1 MELFGYQINKRV
13 SAKQKEVEKKIIS
26 PIPKINDDG
35 GATVTVGGGYY
46 GQYVDL
52 EGTDTISDHELITK
66 YREASLQPE
75 CDAAISDIVD
85 GAIAAGDVSSPV
97 ELLMHDLD
105 QPDKVKKQIIK
116 EFNAVLKLYRFNHRA
131 ADYFRNWYID
141 GKLFFNVIIDESN
154 PQRGIIE
161 LRPIESTHISKV
173 KEIEK
178 VSDPKTKIEYE
189 RLKDEY
195 YVYSPNINTTQEQ
208 TEGVKFAT
216 DAVIQV
222 NSGLF
227 DASKTRT
234 ISYLHKSL
242 KLVNQLRYMEDSL
255 VVYRVSRAPERRIFY
270 IDVGN
275 LPKGKAEEYVQQVVS
290 RYRNK
295 MVYDATTGE
304 VADDRKHMSML
315 EDFYLPRREGGRGT
329 EITTLGGGE
338 NLGQIED
345 VQFFQK
351 KLFRALNVPLAR
363 LEQESAFS
371 VGRASEISREEVKF
385 QKFVD
390 RLRKKFSR
398 MIIDPL
404 RIQLILKGVITESDW
419 PEIEESI
426 NIDFLEDNY
435 FSELKE
441 FEILR
446 ERLEMAQQMEDLVG
460 KYVSDKYVRQ
470 VILKQSDEDIMRLD
484 KEMEEEGSNEEDEED
499 MDLDLESVE
508 APKEDA
514 TIQEDL
520 ITESDVVL
528 KESDIAQIAVMTKL
542 LDE

>member
-52 EGTDTISDHELITK
+52 EGTETISDHELITK

-116 EFNAVLKLYRFNHRA
+116 EFNTVLKLYRFNHRA

-419 PEIEESI
+419 SEIEESI

-470 VILKQSDEDIMRLD
+470 VILKQSDEDIMKLD

-499 MDLDLESVE
+499 MDFESVQ

-520 ITESDVVL
+520 ITESDAVL

>member
-1 MELFGYQINKRV
+1 
-13 SAKQKEVEKKIIS
+13 
-26 PIPKINDDG
+26 
-35 GATVTVGGGYY
+35 
-46 GQYVDL
+46 
-52 EGTDTISDHELITK
+52 
-66 YREASLQPE
+66 
-75 CDAAISDIVD
+75 
-85 GAIAAGDVSSPV
+85 
-97 ELLMHDLD
+97 
-105 QPDKVKKQIIK
+105 
-116 EFNAVLKLYRFNHRA
+116 
-131 ADYFRNWYID
+131 
-141 GKLFFNVIIDESN
+141 
-154 PQRGIIE
+154 
-161 LRPIESTHISKV
+161 
-173 KEIEK
+173 
-178 VSDPKTKIEYE
+178 
-189 RLKDEY
+189 
-195 YVYSPNINTTQEQ
+195 
-208 TEGVKFAT
+208 
-216 DAVIQV
+216 
-222 NSGLF
+222 
-227 DASKTRT
+227 
-234 ISYLHKSL
+234 
-242 KLVNQLRYMEDSL
+242 
-255 VVYRVSRAPERRIFY
+255 
-270 IDVGN
+270 
-275 LPKGKAEEYVQQVVS
+275 
-290 RYRNK
+290 

-419 PEIEESI
+419 SEIEESI

-470 VILKQSDEDIMRLD
+470 VILKQSDEDIMKLD
-484 KEMEEEGSNEEDEED
+484 KEIEEEGSNEEDEED
-499 MDLDLESVE
+499 MDFESVQ

-520 ITESDVVL
+520 ITESDAVL